1 MLWPD
6 VGLLVMSQVLVALY
20 PNACRSGG
28 NCLAMVAY
36 TDPIAY
42 LLFSSA
48 GKIPRLTE
56 AEAEAL
62 MAYQTCVAFV
72 QCVPE
77 TMLA

>member
-1 MLWPD
+1 
-6 VGLLVMSQVLVALY
+6 
-20 PNACRSGG
+20 
-28 NCLAMVAY
+28 MVAY